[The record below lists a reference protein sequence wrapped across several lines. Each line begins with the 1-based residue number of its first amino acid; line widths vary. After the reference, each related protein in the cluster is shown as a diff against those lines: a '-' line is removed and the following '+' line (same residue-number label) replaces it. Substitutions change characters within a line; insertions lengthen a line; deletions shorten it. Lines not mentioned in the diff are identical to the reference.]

1 MPWLCIL
8 LQSHIHVGWNAAHV
22 YTRVLRV
29 SYEEVFFITKSAILI
44 SILFSPCLTFTLFA
58 TQSILSHCYRW
69 WLCTQML
76 RKIFA
81 FCCARQTDSSIVSF
95 RVEKHSKFNLH
106 CVQFASAYI
115 VRLSWNFTRALKY
128 ANQHGT
134 MNEEDTSFLMLPN
147 IVETMRA
154 IFFLYFKFI
163 FYHFSKKAGIFQVYQ
178 KSMWRKNS
186 CVWAMHTENKQQ

>member
-22 YTRVLRV
+22 YTWVLRV
-29 SYEEVFFITKSAILI
+29 SYEKAFFITKSAILI

-115 VRLSWNFTRALKY
+115 ARLLKFESGAEICKSTWHNERRRHFVFDVAKDCWNY
-128 ANQHGT
+128 ACDTFSLLQIYFLPFFQESRNISSIPKVDVAQKFVCMSHAHG
-134 MNEEDTSFLMLPN
+134 
-147 IVETMRA
+147 
-154 IFFLYFKFI
+154 K
-163 FYHFSKKAGIFQVYQ
+163 
-178 KSMWRKNS
+178 
-186 CVWAMHTENKQQ
+186 